1 MEVHIGS
8 IDKWPKS
15 PTIKQVKI
23 CTATYFTK
31 GWCYSVDS
39 WLEHFAASAKGF
51 SGNLIVS
58 TDFSE
63 ECEEKFKII
72 KSRLEP
78 MGWVAHSVKSS
89 GVEDSQKAYKDD
101 AQLIIAR
108 IQQKAFSLARDLDS
122 DIFWSI
128 ESDVLVPPNA
138 LKVLLQTLE
147 FDEGYYGIAMVTYPN
162 GQFLGG
168 RGSPTHP
175 IAEDFK
181 QDERDI
187 PSDLKKQIKKKDE
200 RLKEL
205 FEKKQMHSP
214 EEQKEWE
221 ELDKKIKSCPPKGNI
236 FELQSK
242 GWRQRGWMDS
252 AYPAIGRGAILPT
265 DWVGLGCTIMNKKAL
280 SLATF
285 EGYEL
290 KGTQD
295 LFLCWNR
302 WHPAD
307 IKMCVIPHILCSH
320 VKRKVGEDGKRTDE
334 IEIHEAYHELTGE
347 FVGHI
352 RWRPRKYINF
362 NA

>member
-1 MEVHIGS
+1 MKNIVAS
-8 IDKWPKS
+8 
-15 PTIKQVKI
+15 V
-23 CTATYFTK
+23 YFTK
-31 GWCYSVDS
+31 GWCYSIDS
-39 WLEHFAASAKGF
+39 WLEHFINAIRGF
-51 SGNLIVS
+51 QNGKLVVS
-58 TDFSE
+58 IDTSD
-63 ECEEKFKII
+63 ECEDKFRLI
-72 KSRLEP
+72 KARVEQV
-78 MGWVAHSVKSS
+78 GWTAYCVKSV
-89 GVEDSQKAYKDD
+89 GVQDSQEAYKDD

-108 IQQKAFSLARDLDS
+108 IQQKAFSTARDLDA
-122 DIFWSI
+122 DLFWSI
-128 ESDVLVPPNA
+128 ESDILIPPNS
-138 LKVLLQTLE
+138 LKILNQALE
-147 FDEGYYGIAMVTYPN
+147 FDDGYYGIAMITYPN

-175 IAEDFK
+175 IAEDYK

-205 FEKKQMHSP
+205 FQKKQMHSQ

-236 FELQSK
+236 FELQAK
-242 GWRQRGWMDS
+242 GWKQRGWMDS

-285 EGYEL
+285 EGYDL

-334 IEIHEAYHELTGE
+334 IEIHEAYHELEGE
-347 FVGHI
+347 FIGHI

>member
-1 MEVHIGS
+1 MKLTVG
-8 IDKWPKS
+8 
-15 PTIKQVKI
+15 TF
-23 CTATYFTK
+23 FTK

-39 WLEHFAASAKGF
+39 WLEHFIASAKGF
-51 SGNLIVS
+51 SGDLIVS
-58 TDFSE
+58 TDFSD
-63 ECEEKFKII
+63 ECDEKFRLI
-72 KSRLEP
+72 KSRCEVI
-78 MGWVAHSVKSS
+78 GWTAHHLKTTDID
-89 GVEDSQKAYKDD
+89 DSQKAYKDD

-108 IQQKAFSLARDLDS
+108 IQQKAFSFARELNS

-138 LKVLLQTLE
+138 LKVLLQALE
-147 FDEGYYGIAMVTYPN
+147 FDDNYYGIAMVTYPN

-168 RGSPTHP
+168 RGTPQHP
-175 IAEDFK
+175 IAEDYK
-181 QDERDI
+181 QDERI
-187 PSDLKKQIKKKDE
+187 ISPEIKKQIKKREEKS
-200 RLKEL
+200 KEL
-205 FEKKQMHSP
+205 FEKKQKPS
-214 EEQKEWE
+214 ESDIKEWE

-236 FELQSK
+236 FELQAK
-242 GWRQRGWMDS
+242 GWKKRGWMDS

-265 DWVGLGCTIMNKKAL
+265 DWVGLGCTMINKKAL

-320 VKRKVGEDGKRTDE
+320 VKRKVGDDGKRTDE

-347 FVGHI
+347 FAGHI

-362 NA
+362 NK